1 MKISEISE
9 GDVLFF
15 GAQEVTVTKAE
26 KGWVETV
33 NADGLANKV
42 RAKNLTKEQV
52 VQEEIPPADSS
63 EDTQDSDEEA
73 KEKLNMSGQLRKY
86 RVEKGYVSRKC
97 YSGKKSADNGD
108 EVADFLNGFTPLQ
121 VAQIA
126 QKAINTAAQ
135 SDDEC
140 PDLLEKYGH
149 LNPGQIRMNSGN
161 RIRAAM
167 KRGDVTL
174 SDVKAAAQTV
184 GGKVEHTEKA
194 EEAEEEAAA

>member
-1 MKISEISE
+1 MKIDNIEVGQVLLFGE
-9 GDVLFF
+9 GE
-15 GAQEVTVTKAE
+15 QQQSVTVTKAE

-33 NADGLANKV
+33 NEEGVANKV
-42 RAKNLTKEQV
+42 RAKQLRLEAEATEDG
-52 VQEEIPPADSS
+52 EEEKI
-63 EDTQDSDEEA
+63 
-73 KEKLNMSGQLRKY
+73 KLNMSGQLRKY
-86 RVEKGYVSRKC
+86 REEKGYISRKC

-108 EVADFLNGFTPLQ
+108 NVADFLNGFTPIQ

-126 QKAINTAAQ
+126 RIAINTAAQ
-135 SDDEC
+135 SDNEC

-174 SDVKAAAQTV
+174 DNVKDAALDV
-184 GGKVEHTEKA
+184 GGKA
-194 EEAEEEAAA
+194 IEATEEEESA